1 MYGFVYIT
9 MYGVQ
14 CTMYKTTWEWVEIN
28 EELDGIYPVA
38 GTWYQILLKIED
50 TNYYY
55 KKKIGFIVYC
65 IVLYSMVL

>member
-1 MYGFVYIT
+1 
-9 MYGVQ
+9 
-14 CTMYKTTWEWVEIN
+14 MYKTTWEWVEIN
-28 EELDGIYPVA
+28 EELHGIYPVA